1 MVTQPEPGLRLPY
14 KYIAD
19 LSSLLLLLLLSEL
32 RRSAL
37 RGGPLS
43 FRRTGTSVVGV
54 MSRFNGSMASRSRD
68 STRSLVGENPLR
80 LIVVG
85 GAISGGR

>member
-1 MVTQPEPGLRLPY
+1 MQQKCV
-14 KYIAD
+14 AD

-37 RGGPLS
+37 SGGPLS

-54 MSRFNGSMASRSRD
+54 VSRFKGSRASRSRD
-68 STRSLVGENPLR
+68 STRSVEEENPLR
-80 LIVVG
+80 LMG
-85 GAISGGR
+85 RAISGGR